1 MQVPFEARPNRNGGE
16 PKVARSADEI
26 GLPRFNLVPSPYIMD
41 FNDPKFNYELESTDN
56 EQVKYLAD
64 AM

>member
-1 MQVPFEARPNRNGGE
+1 MQAPTESRLIRNGEE
-16 PKVARSADEI
+16 PKVTRYAHEI
-26 GLPRFNLVPSPYIMD
+26 GLPRLNLVPSPYNID
-41 FNDPKFNYELESTDN
+41 LNDPKFNYELESTDN